1 MYMRIGFFGVKE
13 IEKKDYFLS
22 SLTGHEVVF
31 LDQDLDDQNL
41 PGQADFEIISIFIQ
55 SKVTALVIDHFL
67 NLKMIAIRST
77 GFDNVDISYAKQK
90 NIIVS
95 NVPSYGS
102 HTVAEFTFGL
112 ILSLSRKIPQAIEK
126 VKEEVEF
133 DHEGLKG
140 FDLYGK
146 TLGVIGTGK
155 IGANVIKIAKGF
167 GMIILAYDVYPN
179 KQLAKT
185 FEFQYVPLDQLLKES
200 DIVTIHV
207 PANPKTYHLINKD
220 NIHSMKRGAL
230 IINTAR
236 GDVIE
241 TDALYKAVSDG
252 YLKGAGLDVLE
263 GEANLSQDLTKD
275 EFEPTIMKNILED
288 SYLIK
293 NPNVV
298 VTPHS
303 AFYTTEAEQAI
314 MQTTV
319 ENIQGFIEGSP
330 KNIVNK

>member
-1 MYMRIGFFGVKE
+1 MKIAFFGLNE
-13 IEKKDYFLS
+13 QEKKDYFLN
-22 SLTGHEVVF
+22 SLSGHDISF
-31 LDQDLDDQNL
+31 IDQDLNENSL
-41 PGQADFEIISIFIQ
+41 PQESDFEIISIFIQ
-55 SKVTALVIDHFL
+55 SKVTARVLDHFP
-67 NLKMIAIRST
+67 NLKVIAIRAT
-77 GFDNVDISYAKQK
+77 GFDNVDLNHAKEK
-90 NIIVS
+90 NIMVV
-95 NVPSYGS
+95 NVPAYGS

-112 ILSLSRKIPQAIEK
+112 ILSLSRKIPQAIER
-126 VKEEVEF
+126 VREEVEF
-133 DHEGLKG
+133 NHEGLKG

-155 IGANVIKIAKGF
+155 IGANVIKIAKGY

-179 KQLAKT
+179 EQLAKT
-185 FEFQYVPLDQLLKES
+185 FEFQYLPLEQLLKES

-207 PANPKTYHLINKD
+207 PATPQTYHLINKD
-220 NIHSMKRGAL
+220 NIHAMKKGAL

-241 TDALYKAVSDG
+241 TEALYKAISCG

-263 GEANLSQDLTKD
+263 GEANLSEDLTKD

-298 VTPHS
+298 VTPHA

-330 KNIVNK
+330 KNVVNK